1 MSGLSADRTSASGNC
16 DSRAMA
22 PEISLGFTLAYTPTF
37 MPQIAQPSKLLLP
50 RAIPVRALAGIALLI
65 AAVACFAVLDTA
77 TKRVT
82 AEVPLLMAVWARNFF
97 QAIFTTALVLP
108 KQGMSVFRTYNLGK
122 QITRGL
128 LATIVTALAFASLGA
143 MPVGEFTAI
152 VMTTPLLV
160 TLLAARMLGEH
171 VTPSRVA
178 LVVGGFVGTAII
190 VRPGGGAVSWNSWTI
205 LLPLALVVANAA
217 FQLLTSK
224 MTRTE
229 TTMTTQFYTSWVGTI
244 LSSIPLFW
252 YWTAIDNSAMWWG
265 LLLMGVAGATGHI
278 LMIMSFERSP
288 AATLMPYMYMQI
300 GFAMLGGWI
309 MFDHIPDHMSL
320 IGIGLIAACGTAG
333 GLLTMYEARQRGH

>member
-1 MSGLSADRTSASGNC
+1 LSKS
-16 DSRAMA
+16 
-22 PEISLGFTLAYTPTF
+22 SLPL
-37 MPQIAQPSKLLLP
+37 KLP
-50 RAIPVRALAGIALLI
+50 PDPPVSTRALAGIGLLI
-65 AAVACFAVLDTA
+65 AAVACFAVLDTT

-97 QAIFTTALVLP
+97 QAIFTSALVLP
-108 KQGMSVFRTYNLGK
+108 KQGLSVLKTNNLGL
-122 QITRGL
+122 QIIRGL
-128 LATIVTALAFASLGA
+128 LMISVTVLAFASLGA

-160 TLLAARMLGEH
+160 TLLAARLLGEH
-171 VTPSRVA
+171 VSPLRVA

-190 VRPGGGAVSWNSWTI
+190 VRPGGGSVSWHSWAM
-205 LLPLALVVANAA
+205 LLPLGMVLANTA

-252 YWTAIDNSAMWWG
+252 FWTAIDDPYMWGG

-288 AATLMPYMYMQI
+288 AATLMPYMYLQI

-309 MFDHIPDHMSL
+309 MFDHIPDHWSL

-333 GLLTMYEARQRGH
+333 GVLTMVESRLRKR

>member
-1 MSGLSADRTSASGNC
+1 MPLKLPHTPAINT
-16 DSRAMA
+16 RARA
-22 PEISLGFTLAYTPTF
+22 GIG
-37 MPQIAQPSKLLLP
+37 LLL
-50 RAIPVRALAGIALLI
+50 
-65 AAVACFAVLDTA
+65 AAVACFAVLDTT

-97 QAIFTTALVLP
+97 QAIFTSALVLP
-108 KQGMSVFRTYNLGK
+108 RQGWSVLKTNHLAQ

-128 LATIVTALAFASLGA
+128 LMVSVTVLAFSSLGV

-160 TLLAARMLGEH
+160 TLLAARLLGEH
-171 VTPSRVA
+171 VSPFRVA
-178 LVVGGFVGTAII
+178 LVVGGFLGTAII
-190 VRPGGGAVSWNSWTI
+190 VRPGGGAVSWHSWHM
-205 LLPLALVVANAA
+205 LLPLVLVAANTA

-229 TTMTTQFYTSWVGTI
+229 TTMTTQFYTSWVGAI

-252 YWTAIDNSAMWWG
+252 FWTTIANPYLWLG
-265 LLLMGVAGATGHI
+265 LLLMGVAGAVGHI

-309 MFDHIPDHMSL
+309 IFDHLPDHLSL

-333 GLLTMYEARQRGH
+333 GLLTLYERRLSQ

>member
-1 MSGLSADRTSASGNC
+1 MPDPTLSLRLPH
-16 DSRAMA
+16 A
-22 PEISLGFTLAYTPTF
+22 PAVN
-37 MPQIAQPSKLLLP
+37 A
-50 RAIPVRALAGIALLI
+50 RALVGIGLLI
-65 AAVACFAVLDTA
+65 AAVACFAVLDTT

-108 KQGMSVFRTYNLGK
+108 KQGLSVLKTNYPGM

-128 LATIVTALAFASLGA
+128 LMVSVTVLAFASLGA

-160 TLLAARMLGEH
+160 TLLASRLLGEH
-171 VTPSRVA
+171 VSPFRVA
-178 LVVGGFVGTAII
+178 LVVGGFLGTAII
-190 VRPGGGAVSWNSWTI
+190 VRPGGGAVSWHSWHM
-205 LLPLALVVANAA
+205 LLPLALVVANTA

-252 YWTAIDNSAMWWG
+252 FWTTIDNPYLWLG
-265 LLLMGVAGATGHI
+265 LLLMGVAGAVGHI

-300 GFAMLGGWI
+300 GFAMLGGWF
-309 MFDHIPDHMSL
+309 MFDHIPDHWSL
-320 IGIGLIAACGTAG
+320 IGIGLIAVCGTAG
-333 GLLTMYEARQRGH
+333 GLLTMFEARLKRQ

>member
-1 MSGLSADRTSASGNC
+1 MPDRS
-16 DSRAMA
+16 
-22 PEISLGFTLAYTPTF
+22 ISLRLPLTP
-37 MPQIAQPSKLLLP
+37 
-50 RAIPVRALAGIALLI
+50 AINARSLVGIGLLI
-65 AAVACFAVLDTA
+65 AAVACFAVLDTT

-108 KQGMSVFRTYNLGK
+108 KQGLSVLKTNNLGM

-128 LATIVTALAFASLGA
+128 LMVSVTVLAFASLGA

-160 TLLAARMLGEH
+160 TLLASRLLGEH
-171 VTPSRVA
+171 VSFFRVA
-178 LVVGGFVGTAII
+178 LVIGGFLGTAVI
-190 VRPGGGAVSWNSWTI
+190 VRPGGGAVSWHSWHM
-205 LLPLALVVANAA
+205 LLPLALVLANTA

-229 TTMTTQFYTSWVGTI
+229 TIMTTQFYTSWIGTI

-252 YWTAIDNSAMWWG
+252 FWTTIDNPYLWLG
-265 LLLMGVAGATGHI
+265 LLLMGVAGAIGHI

-300 GFAMLGGWI
+300 GFAMLGGWF
-309 MFDHIPDHMSL
+309 MFDHIPDHWSL

-333 GLLTMYEARQRGH
+333 GLLTMFEARLKRQ

>member
-1 MSGLSADRTSASGNC
+1 M
-16 DSRAMA
+16 
-22 PEISLGFTLAYTPTF
+22 
-37 MPQIAQPSKLLLP
+37 PSK
-50 RAIPVRALAGIALLI
+50 IPKAPSINTRALAGIGLLL
-65 AAVACFAVLDTA
+65 AAVACFAVLDTT

-97 QAIFTTALVLP
+97 QAVFTSALVLP
-108 KQGMSVFRTYNLGK
+108 RQGLSVLKTNHLA
-122 QITRGL
+122 QQLTRGL
-128 LATIVTALAFASLGA
+128 LMVTVTVLAFSSLGV

-160 TLLAARMLGEH
+160 TLLAARLLGEH
-171 VTPSRVA
+171 VSPFRVA
-178 LVVGGFVGTAII
+178 LVIGGFLGTAII
-190 VRPGGGAVSWNSWTI
+190 VRPGGGAVSWHSWHM
-205 LLPLALVVANAA
+205 LLPLLLVAANTA

-229 TTMTTQFYTSWVGTI
+229 TTMTTQFYTSWVGAI

-252 YWTAIDNSAMWWG
+252 IWTTIANPYLWFG
-265 LLLMGVAGATGHI
+265 LLLMGVAGAVGHI

-309 MFDHIPDHMSL
+309 IFDHIPDHLSL
-320 IGIGLIAACGTAG
+320 IGIGLIAACGMAG
-333 GLLTMYEARQRGH
+333 GLLTLYERRLLQ